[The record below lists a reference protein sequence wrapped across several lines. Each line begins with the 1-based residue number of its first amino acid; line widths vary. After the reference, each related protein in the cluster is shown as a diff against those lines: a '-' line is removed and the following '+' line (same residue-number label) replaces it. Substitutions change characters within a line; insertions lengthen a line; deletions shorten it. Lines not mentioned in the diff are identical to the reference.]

1 MAISST
7 DKTALLKNMTD
18 EQDETTLDLYLKVA
32 KELILSRMYPYVE
45 TFDETYEVPEKY
57 DFVQVEVAAY
67 LLNKRGAEG
76 EIGHSESG
84 TSRTYGSA
92 YVPPEML
99 RSVIPLATVP
109 GGDPDA
115 DTKA

>member
-32 KELILSRMYPYVE
+32 KELILSRIE
-45 TFDETYEVPEKY
+45 TFDETHEVPEKY